1 MSKRF
6 RLKNIF
12 HFKNYSFVDDSI
24 KIDIKYDRFSEQF
37 QKAQKELDVA
47 VMNSML
53 PLIPLQN
60 GDLRRNTRALSVVW
74 AGSGKV
80 YAAKGPY
87 GRFQYMGKVMIDPVT
102 KSPWARKDAKKIVTA
117 RPLKYSQPG
126 IVPQWFDVA
135 KKRDGKI
142 WVEKTKKTAGG
153 G

>member
-1 MSKRF
+1 MSKI
-6 RLKNIF
+6 L
-12 HFKNYSFVDDSI
+12 HFKNYSIVNGNI
-24 KIDIKYDRFSEQF
+24 RIDIKLNRFSKQF
-37 QKAQKELDVA
+37 QQAQKELDVA
-47 VMNSML
+47 VMNSMR
-53 PLIPLQN
+53 PLIPMQN
-60 GDLRRNTRALSVVW
+60 GTLRQRTQALSDTW

-80 YAAKGPY
+80 CAAAGPY

-135 KKRDGKI
+135 KRRDGKM
-142 WVEKTKKTAGG
+142 WVENAKKTAGG